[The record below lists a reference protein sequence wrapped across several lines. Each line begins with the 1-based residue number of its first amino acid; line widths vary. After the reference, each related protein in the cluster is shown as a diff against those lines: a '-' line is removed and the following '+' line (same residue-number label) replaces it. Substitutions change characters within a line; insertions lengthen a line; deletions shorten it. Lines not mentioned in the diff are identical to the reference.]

1 MLSDFLSPFLQSK
14 QNFTM
19 MSLIPICC
27 STFFHFS
34 NKRLQS
40 NCCSNILNSFCKK
53 KNVLGGTK
61 LLPQA
66 FRTSGVFVQQRTKSV
81 KTKTKER
88 KKERKEDKQQM
99 VDDSNPQK
107 FTFRDK
113 KMKCLILFSFSFL
126 FGGKFDL
133 IRS

>member
-1 MLSDFLSPFLQSK
+1 
-14 QNFTM
+14 
-19 MSLIPICC
+19 
-27 STFFHFS
+27 
-34 NKRLQS
+34 
-40 NCCSNILNSFCKK
+40 
-53 KNVLGGTK
+53 
-61 LLPQA
+61 LPQA

-81 KTKTKER
+81 KTNTKER
-88 KKERKEDKQQM
+88 KEKKERKEDKQQM

-126 FGGKFDL
+126 FGGKFDS